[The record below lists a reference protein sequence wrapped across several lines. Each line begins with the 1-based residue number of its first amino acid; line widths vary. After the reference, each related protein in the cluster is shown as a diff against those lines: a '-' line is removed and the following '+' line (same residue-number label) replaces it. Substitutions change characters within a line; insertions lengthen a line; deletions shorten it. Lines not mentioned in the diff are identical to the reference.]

1 MGKIFETNFILYANS
16 GLRERFSFCISVIF
30 WEYWQNLHFGRA
42 TGLGYNFMKSCHLLN
57 ISKSSKIFS
66 VKSMCQ
72 FITNNEASLH
82 LWWKTNLVKYQKVSY
97 YYDHDLSW
105 CIQIFLGRLVDTSNP
120 RRYRHDWEQV
130 EKFQKLCPQML

>member
-30 WEYWQNLHFGRA
+30 WEYLQNLHFGRD
-42 TGLGYNFMKSCHLLN
+42 TGLGYNFMKSWDFLN

-72 FITNNEASLH
+72 FITNNQASLH

-105 CIQIFLGRLVDTSNP
+105 RIQVFLGRLVDTLNP
-120 RRYRHDWEQV
+120 RRYRHDWQQV
-130 EKFQKLCPQML
+130 EKFQKLCLQML